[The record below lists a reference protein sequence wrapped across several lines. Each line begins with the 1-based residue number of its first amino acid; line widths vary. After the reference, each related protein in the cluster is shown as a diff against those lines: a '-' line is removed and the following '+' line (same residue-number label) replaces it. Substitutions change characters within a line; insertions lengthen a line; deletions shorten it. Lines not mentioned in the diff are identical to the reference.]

1 MKQKE
6 QKFRK
11 HCLTENNS
19 NQNSLFIHF
28 PFFQL
33 DLKLNS
39 DKGGDVTTYVTN
51 GEWDLLGNVTRII
64 DMVLL
69 VRFCIQ
75 FTFKYIY
82 TFICIC

>member
-1 MKQKE
+1 MSKVGLSYWPTNLE
-6 QKFRK
+6 
-11 HCLTENNS
+11 
-19 NQNSLFIHF
+19 
-28 PFFQL
+28 PFLCFQL
-33 DLKLNS
+33 DFQLKSPNE
-39 DKGGDVTTYVTN
+39 KGEGEGDLGSYVTN

-82 TFICIC
+82 TFLCIC